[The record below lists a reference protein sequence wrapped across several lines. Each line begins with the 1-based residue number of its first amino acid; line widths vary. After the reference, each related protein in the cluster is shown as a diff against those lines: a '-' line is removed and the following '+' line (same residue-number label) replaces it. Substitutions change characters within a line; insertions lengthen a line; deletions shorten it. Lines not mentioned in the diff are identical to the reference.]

1 MRLRKSTFSLYV
13 TARKA
18 IRAAGLIRPVR
29 TLIGPAVGRLVFR
42 ISTDV
47 EQPVEVLGHK
57 MYLAPPGGY
66 PPMDMVA
73 GKYEPQ
79 TTRLFSQLARPGMSV
94 VDVGAHVGYYS
105 LLAAKK
111 VGPTGHVFAFEPE
124 PMNYDLLVKNAK
136 LNGYQN
142 IVAVQKAASRREG
155 TAKLYLTAL
164 DNGRHS
170 VYDHNLPQA
179 GSRVVETTTVDALL
193 EEHGWPA
200 VSLVKIDVEGAEL
213 DVMAGMER
221 VLRESKDLKLIMEFN
236 PSLLRNAGV
245 DLVKFLEIPA
255 RWQFEVYCIDEKAGV
270 SPLKATDMPAM
281 VDRLLAAESSVN
293 LFCTR

>member
-1 MRLRKSTFSLYV
+1 
-13 TARKA
+13 
-18 IRAAGLIRPVR
+18 
-29 TLIGPAVGRLVFR
+29 
-42 ISTDV
+42 
-47 EQPVEVLGHK
+47 
-57 MYLAPPGGY
+57 
-66 PPMDMVA
+66 MDMVA

-124 PMNYDLLVKNAK
+124 PMNYDLLIKNAE

-170 VYDHNLPQA
+170 VYDHNLPQT

-193 EEHGWPA
+193 EEQGWPA

-255 RWQFEVYCIDEKAGV
+255 RWQFEVYCIDEKTGV

-293 LFCTR
+293 LFCTRR